1 MEQGQINEILKHQ
14 KELLSSIDRTI
25 EDGLRDAKLSI
36 DELKKK
42 VLGGLRWGLFLR
54 KDVKNINSSRTIA
67 FPSDEIGLAPLVRI
81 NFHEICALQK
91 QIKTF
96 GFYKAPIFGD
106 EIDQQFLNR
115 EVKVSFC
122 HDTLKTTIV
131 EVLST
136 FNKADTTKLLKHF
149 EFKLTLPDAEEV
161 FGIDNES
168 LVDDETLMQLDVY
181 DEWKSSIE
189 QDYDTYF
196 QIGGNGKWIQNCY
209 SHNYIAQVNND
220 VGDGGSVYIV
230 LRPNGDFKS
239 IVEMF

>member
-96 GFYKAPIFGD
+96 GFYKAPIFSD

-115 EVKVSFC
+115 EVKVNFC

-149 EFKLTLPDAEEV
+149 EFKLTLPEAEEV

-220 VGDGGSVYIV
+220 IGDGGSVYIV

>member
-25 EDGLRDAKLSI
+25 EDGLRDAKLSTA
-36 DELKKK
+36 ELRKK

-54 KDVKNINSSRTIA
+54 KGVKNVNSSRTVA

-81 NFHEICALQK
+81 NFHEIMALQK

-96 GFYKAPIFGD
+96 GFYKAPIFSD
-106 EIDQQFLNR
+106 EIDQKFLNR
-115 EVKVSFC
+115 EIKVDFC
-122 HDTLKTTIV
+122 HDTLKSTIV

-136 FNKADTTKLLKHF
+136 FNRPDTTKLLKHF

-161 FGIDNES
+161 FGIDDES
-168 LVDDETLMQLDVY
+168 LVDDDTLMQLDAY
-181 DEWKSSIE
+181 DEWKFSIE

-209 SHNYIAQVNND
+209 SHNYIAQVNNG
-220 VGDGGSVYIV
+220 VGEDGSVYIV
-230 LRPNGDFKS
+230 FRPNGDFKS
-239 IVEMF
+239 IVEMY